1 MADYYR
7 TDNAPA
13 AAPSGVRRLTNL
25 AGAGVSLALIVGVGI
40 WGTELVMRDV
50 SGVPVVRAAE
60 GPMRIAPENPGGR
73 PADHQGLAVNDVA
86 GTGTAA
92 APADTLRLAPSG
104 ADLTEE
110 DMAAAEL
117 RQQTNQIERIQPA
130 SVPAEEAVDSTLPS
144 MMELTGA
151 DDAEKLLQAL
161 ADHIAGEAQ
170 PFTPLAE
177 VEEEADPVVTAALA
191 ANNVVE
197 DAPKPSDI
205 ATIPVDVAGVAKSL
219 RPIRR
224 PQGLQTASLS
234 APTAA
239 AVAVGTKELDPASL
253 PKGTRLVQLGAYD
266 SVDVARSEW
275 TRLQGRFGDYLEGKD
290 RVIEKASSGGKI
302 FYRLRAHGFD
312 DMSDARRFCAAFV
325 AGKADCIPV
334 VTR

>member
-13 AAPSGVRRLTNL
+13 VATSGVRRLTNL

-86 GTGTAA
+86 GSGTAA
-92 APADTLRLAPSG
+92 APADTLRLAPQSAG
-104 ADLTEE
+104 LTEE
-110 DMAAAEL
+110 DMAVAEL
-117 RQQTNQIERIQPA
+117 RQQTQQIERIQPA
-130 SVPAEEAVDSTLPS
+130 AAPTEEAVDSTLPS

-161 ADHIAGEAQ
+161 ADQIAGDAQ
-170 PFTPLAE
+170 PFTPLAKI
-177 VEEEADPVVTAALA
+177 EEEADPVVTAALA

-197 DAPKPSDI
+197 EPAAQPVKAI
-205 ATIPVDVAGVAKSL
+205 IPADVAGVAKSL

-234 APTAA
+234 APSAP
-239 AVAVGTKELDPASL
+239 VATGRKELDPAAL
-253 PKGTRLVQLGAYD
+253 PKGTRLVQLGAFD
-266 SVDVARSEW
+266 SVEVARSEW